1 MADVRSLLRQ
11 QRTARRIEHPHAAY
25 SDAGKLLCTLCHEAI
40 KSESLWDSHTRS
52 ATHTTKLKAAQQQA
66 SASANGL
73 AATANGAPSN
83 KRKHDEDDDMD
94 DEDAAE
100 SVRKKRNRANMSTPA
115 RLSAGESDRDLKDV
129 TLTPPSLNRRTSTT
143 PVQGVEIQIPSR
155 PHTPAYKDGAS
166 SNSTPTVQP
175 VGPSPLVPQEAAS
188 ANAAAATSAEQ
199 PNGVAAGAGSAG
211 GQVDEDE
218 WAAFEADIAAT
229 TAPYAEDA
237 VIAAPAMTAEETA
250 AAAKTEEQ
258 EQEKRRLAAEKDLL
272 DEKEEATRALET
284 EFEDM
289 EELEARV
296 RKLKEKREALRRQ
309 SDAGT
314 AVPLAKSLEKPAG
327 ATGKENVEAVG
338 EEEEEDEDED
348 GDDDDDFMGFR
359 FRA

>member
-11 QRTARRIEHPHAAY
+11 QRAARRIEHPYAAY

-40 KSESLWDSHTRS
+40 KSESLWDGHVRGSG
-52 ATHTTKLKAAQQQA
+52 HTTKLKAVQHA
-66 SASANGL
+66 STDTNGSA
-73 AATANGAPSN
+73 AAGDTPSN
-83 KRKHDEDDDMD
+83 KRKHDSDEDME
-94 DEDAAE
+94 DEDAADA
-100 SVRKKRNRANMSTPA
+100 VRKKRSKTNMSTPS
-115 RLSAGESDRDLKDV
+115 RLSLGESDRDLKDV

-155 PHTPAYKDGAS
+155 PHTPAYKDGTS
-166 SNSTPTVQP
+166 SNSTPIVQP
-175 VGPSPLVPQEAAS
+175 VGPSPLIPQEAAS
-188 ANAAAATSAEQ
+188 ANATAAPAAQENGAAAKT
-199 PNGVAAGAGSAG
+199 GSGRA
-211 GQVDEDE
+211 QVDEDE
-218 WAAFEADIAAT
+218 WAAFEADIAAA
-229 TAPYAEDA
+229 TAPYSEDA

-250 AAAKTEEQ
+250 AAAKTEEE

-296 RKLKEKREALRRQ
+296 RRLKEKREALRRQ

-314 AVPLAKSLEKPAG
+314 AAPATRPMGKPAE

-338 EEEEEDEDED
+338 EEEEDEDEDE
-348 GDDDDDFMGFR
+348 DDFMGFR
-359 FRA
+359 YRS